1 MKALRPRR
9 LQIML
14 YLLLLLAAV
23 AGMVALQH
31 CSHRKP
37 AAASTAGRPGG
48 DTLFIAVTYSPT
60 GYYMLGDTIG
70 GLSRDLLMK
79 MARERGLEIRLE
91 PVVSLRDALRRL
103 DEGDFDM
110 VASLPVNSS
119 TSSRFLLTDSV
130 FIDRHVL
137 IQHDSELPVESV
149 LQLAGKKLNIEEDS
163 PARLR
168 LENIASEIGE
178 SLDITA
184 HSDLSEEYLA
194 MKVGSGEMKYAVISE
209 QVAKAMKP
217 RLPHLIISTPVGFSI
232 MQAWALRRNNTALLK
247 TVNSWLH
254 SQYGTAAYDS
264 LLNRYIR

>member
-9 LQIML
+9 LQIIL

-23 AGMVALQH
+23 ACMVALQR
-31 CSHRKP
+31 CTQKKP
-37 AAASTAGRPGG
+37 AATTATGRPGG
-48 DTLFIAVTYSPT
+48 DTLYIAVTYSPT

-70 GLSRDLLMK
+70 GLSHDLLMQ
-79 MARERGLEIRLE
+79 MARERGLAIRLE

-103 DEGDFDM
+103 DEGDYDM
-110 VASLPVNSS
+110 VASLPVNTS
-119 TSSRFLLTDSV
+119 TSSRFLLSDSV

-137 IQHDSELPVESV
+137 IQHDSEPPVESV
-149 LQLAGKKLNIEEDS
+149 LQLAGKRLNIEEDS

-168 LENIASEIGE
+168 LENLASEIGE
-178 SLDITA
+178 SLDIAA
-184 HSDLSEEYLA
+184 HSNLSEEYLA

-209 QVAKAMKP
+209 QVAKAMQP

-254 SQYGTAAYDS
+254 SKYGTAAYDS
-264 LLNRYIR
+264 LLHRYIR